1 MIKSISV
8 KQIATFDN
16 DGTIID
22 NLKKVNFI
30 YGANGCGKT
39 TLSKKLAAHYN
50 ALWIEEYAREYR

>member
-39 TLSKKLAAHYN
+39 TLSNYLHD
-50 ALWIEEYAREYR
+50 IEETKFEHCSLDW